1 MSGSGS
7 DIAWALGRRYM
18 GWPARAVTRPRAY
31 GRERVPKTGGLVYA
45 VNHMHWIDIP
55 LVGALSPRNIDFVAK
70 VEAVRVPGIG
80 RFLEWHGTIAV
91 RRGESDRV
99 AVRKMLE
106 SARSGRVVGLFVEG
120 TRLKTGRPGTAQP
133 GAAMVA
139 IQAGVPVIPM
149 AIYGTQFWKPGNF
162 APCSLAFGEPLRFDD
177 LPKNGRGYKEATVE
191 IERRINVLFD
201 WLAQV
206 HKQGRP
212 KGLVPPL

>member
-1 MSGSGS
+1 VSEHASTV
-7 DIAWALGRRYM
+7 AWALGRRYM
-18 GWPARAVTRPRAY
+18 GWPAQLATRPRAY
-31 GRERVPKTGGLVYA
+31 GRERVPRTGGLVYA
-45 VNHMHWIDIP
+45 INHMHWIDIP

-70 VEAVRVPGIG
+70 VEAVRIPGIG

-106 SARSGRVVGLFVEG
+106 SARTGRVVGLFVEG

-162 APCSLAFGEPLRFDD
+162 APCSLAFGEPLRFDE

-191 IERRINVLFD
+191 IERRINVLFE
-201 WLAQV
+201 WLAEV
-206 HKQGRP
+206 HRKGRP
-212 KGLVPPL
+212 KGSVPPL

>member
-1 MSGSGS
+1 
-7 DIAWALGRRYM
+7 M
-18 GWPARAVTRPRAY
+18 GWPTRLFTRSRAY
-31 GRERVPKTGGLVYA
+31 GRDRVPKAGGLVYA

-55 LVGALSPRNIDFVAK
+55 LVGVLSPRNIDFVAK
-70 VEAVRVPGIG
+70 VEAVRVPGVG

-162 APCSLAFGEPLRFDD
+162 APCSIAFGEPLRFDD
-177 LPKNGRGYKEATVE
+177 LPKNGRGYKEATIE

-201 WLAQV
+201 WLAEV
-206 HKQGRP
+206 HAKGRP
-212 KGLVPPL
+212 KGLVPPV